1 MAEELTNLDKAFEL
15 LGTVPLPDDAEDQL
29 ENLIDTA
36 NNDEKPLIETLS
48 EALFSQ
54 REIDGTA

>member
-15 LGTVPLPDDAEDQL
+15 LGKVPLPDDAEDQL

-36 NNDEKPLIETLS
+36 NNDEKPLIETLT